1 MNIASPRRW
10 RVAEH
15 ADLTSRYWDGEFV
28 FHHALAND
36 THRLS
41 DAAGRV
47 LLQLAQ
53 AGEQDLESLALA
65 CELPVAD
72 AELILSELAKLDLV
86 AWR

>member
-1 MNIASPRRW
+1 MDIPASRRW
-10 RVAEH
+10 RIAEH
-15 ADLTSRYWDGEFV
+15 ADLAWRHWDGEFV

-53 AGEQDLESLALA
+53 DGEQVVENLALA
-65 CELPVAD
+65 CELPASDVD
-72 AELILSELAKLDLV
+72 LILSELAKVDFV
-86 AWR
+86 GWR

>member
-1 MNIASPRRW
+1 MNMALPQRW
-10 RVAEH
+10 RIAEH
-15 ADLTSRYWDGEFV
+15 ADLASRHWDGEFV

-53 AGEQDLESLALA
+53 VGEQTPEELALA
-65 CELPVAD
+65 CGLPVTD
-72 AELILSELAKLDLV
+72 AELILSELARLDFV
-86 AWR
+86 SWR